1 MLPDEPALASRLQEA
16 GAMNLLKHQQ
26 IREFPQMD
34 EKQRSTMPFGHR
46 SAGLTNTPCSKERI
60 F

>member
-1 MLPDEPALASRLQEA
+1 
-16 GAMNLLKHQQ
+16 
-26 IREFPQMD
+26 MD